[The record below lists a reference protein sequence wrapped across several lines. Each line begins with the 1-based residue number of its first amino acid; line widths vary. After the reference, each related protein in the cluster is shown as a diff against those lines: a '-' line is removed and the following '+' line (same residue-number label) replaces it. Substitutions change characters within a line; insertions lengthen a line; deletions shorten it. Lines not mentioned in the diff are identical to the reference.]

1 MGERVSKMTTMRT
14 TGKKRAIRNAFYRLG
29 LHTTPKGVV
38 EALAQ
43 QGIKVDEELVRQVR
57 FDMLK
62 EGTGGRIAT
71 VSRPVPSPGVRR
83 CPKGFPGRRGNR

>member
-1 MGERVSKMTTMRT
+1 MAERVSKMTTMRT
-14 TGKKRAIRNAFYRLG
+14 TGKKRAIRNAFDRLG

-62 EGTGGRIAT
+62 ETTRGRVAT
-71 VSRPVPSPGVRR
+71 VSRAIPLPGVRR
-83 CPKGFPGRRGNR
+83 CPKGFPGRLRNR

>member
-1 MGERVSKMTTMRT
+1 MTTMRT
-14 TGKKRAIRNAFYRLG
+14 IGKKRAIRNAFYRLG
-29 LHTTPKGVV
+29 LHITPRVVV

-62 EGTGGRIAT
+62 ESTRGRVAT
-71 VSRPVPSPGVRR
+71 VSRPIPLPAVRR
-83 CPKGFPGRRGNR
+83 CPKGFPGRRRNR